1 MRFTTFLVSG
11 ALAAV
16 AVAQSGTPSAAP
28 PATTSASAPESP
40 ADRCLK
46 ACAASDVN
54 CKAHCITVP
63 SPNEQNIENTNK
75 CVAACPKGD
84 GSPEQSQKYSDCS
97 QKCIKDNYYASSEG
111 TPNPTGSAGNNG
123 NNGSNG
129 SSASGS
135 DAAPTATGTGA
146 GASPSGTASGTG
158 SSGSQTTGSGSAS
171 GTQTGTG
178 ASATKTGAAAGL
190 TLGSSGAFV
199 GALAALLAL

>member
-1 MRFTTFLVSG
+1 M
-11 ALAAV
+11 LANGL
-16 AVAQSGTPSAAP
+16 S
-28 PATTSASAPESP
+28 
-40 ADRCLK
+40 L
-46 ACAASDVN
+46 
-54 CKAHCITVP
+54 AHPLDHTLTEQFPQVP
-63 SPNEQNIENTNK
+63 SPNEQNVQNTNK
-75 CVAACPKGD
+75 CVADCPQGD
-84 GSPEQSQKYSDCS
+84 GTPAQTDKYSACVN
-97 QKCIKDNYYASSEG
+97 KCISDNFYASSEG
-111 TPNPTGSAGNNG
+111 TPNPTGSPGNNG

-135 DAAPTATGTGA
+135 DATPTATATGA
-146 GASPSGTASGTG
+146 GTSPSGTASGTG

>member
-1 MRFTTFLVSG
+1 MLANGLSLAHLLDH
-11 ALAAV
+11 ALTE
-16 AVAQSGTPSAAP
+16 QLPQ
-28 PATTSASAPESP
+28 
-40 ADRCLK
+40 
-46 ACAASDVN
+46 
-54 CKAHCITVP
+54 VP
-63 SPNEQNIENTNK
+63 SPNEQNVENTTK
-75 CVAACPKGD
+75 CVADCPQGD
-84 GSPEQSQKYSDCS
+84 GSPAQTDKYTACLN
-97 QKCIKDNYYASSEG
+97 KCIADNFYVSSEG
-111 TPNPTGSAGNNG
+111 TPNPTGGAGNNG

-146 GASPSGTASGTG
+146 SPSGTASRTG

-190 TLGSSGAFV
+190 TVGSSGAFV

>member
-1 MRFTTFLVSG
+1 MNLSRHCASQWI
-11 ALAAV
+11 V
-16 AVAQSGTPSAAP
+16 ARHLLDNSLTEQLPQ
-28 PATTSASAPESP
+28 
-40 ADRCLK
+40 
-46 ACAASDVN
+46 
-54 CKAHCITVP
+54 VP
-63 SPNEQNIENTNK
+63 SPNEQNVQNTTK
-75 CVAACPKGD
+75 CVADCPQGD
-84 GSPEQSQKYSDCS
+84 GSQAQTDKYSACVN
-97 QKCIKDNYYASSEG
+97 KCISDNFYASSEG
-111 TPNPTGSAGNNG
+111 TPNPTGSPGNNG
-123 NNGSNG
+123 NNG

-190 TLGSSGAFV
+190 TVGSSGAFV